1 MEESA
6 EELESKLSAYQGQ
19 LQQVHQLLAID
30 ASNEQ
35 FTKLKDDLEQV
46 ISLTQALLNQVKESG
61 VSQDVQ
67 LRKKA
72 KVEDRYSPT
81 AAALEGED
89 DDQSQAA
96 VEQQQQQLANTPLQ
110 IGDHVEVTGGERVF
124 TGVITTIIH
133 ETEFQVK
140 YYDFESEVALPL
152 SSLRRI
158 PAGAFKQDDI
168 TLGMTCQC
176 RYALDRQY
184 YDVTITGLTQFGYK
198 VTYTEYGNT
207 EEVPIEY
214 LRPTMTLKKSSSTPA
229 DINNDYNSTAQSSS
243 NQIAG
248 GKKEKRDANGLIPIP
263 ENLKILPTDTE
274 EVTLYITLNTQQ
286 IFILYFVLTY
296 RKRNAN
302 RKSLKVSRIA
312 IIKSNKNKK

>member
-1 MEESA
+1 MEETA
-6 EELESKLSAYQGQ
+6 EQLESKLNAYQGQ

-30 ASNEQ
+30 ANNEQ

-46 ISLTQALLNQVKESG
+46 ITLTQALFNQVKEGES
-61 VSQDVQ
+61 SQGVQ
-67 LRKKA
+67 LRKKV

-81 AAALEGED
+81 AAALEDED
-89 DDQSQAA
+89 EEPSTA
-96 VEQQQQQLANTPLQ
+96 VEQVTGEPLQ

-124 TGVITTIIH
+124 TGVITAVIH

-158 PAGAFKQDDI
+158 PAGAFKRNDV

-176 RYALDRQY
+176 RFALDRQY

-214 LRPTMTLKKSSSTPA
+214 LRPTMTLKKSAITSAAA
-229 DINNDYNSTAQSSS
+229 DHNAAQTS
-243 NQIAG
+243 QEKG
-248 GKKEKRDANGLIPIP
+248 GTKKEKRDANGLIPIP

-274 EVTLYITLNTQQ
+274 EV
-286 IFILYFVLTY
+286 
-296 RKRNAN
+296 R
-302 RKSLKVSRIA
+302 SL
-312 IIKSNKNKK
+312 